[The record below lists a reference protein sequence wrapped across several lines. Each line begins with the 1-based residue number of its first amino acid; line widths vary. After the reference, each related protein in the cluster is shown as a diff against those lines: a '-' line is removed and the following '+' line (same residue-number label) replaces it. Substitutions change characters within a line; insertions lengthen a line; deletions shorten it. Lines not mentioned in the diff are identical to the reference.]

1 MINHPEKTEKRIRQL
16 QQRIN
21 ELIDKASGEMS
32 PSELNKIN
40 KAKNKL
46 FKEKDKLIG
55 KLYPS
60 QQHNQEPEQE
70 NDVSR

>member
-21 ELIDKASGEMS
+21 ELVDKASGEMS

-46 FKEKDKLIG
+46 FKEKDKLIS

-60 QQHNQEPEQE
+60 EQYEEPEQSE
-70 NDVSR
+70 DVSI

>member
-1 MINHPEKTEKRIRQL
+1 MSNHPEKIEKRIRQI

-21 ELIDKASGEMS
+21 ELIDKTSGEMS

-46 FKEKDKLIG
+46 FKEKDKLIS

-60 QQHNQEPEQE
+60 EQYEEPEQDE
-70 NDVSR
+70 DVSI